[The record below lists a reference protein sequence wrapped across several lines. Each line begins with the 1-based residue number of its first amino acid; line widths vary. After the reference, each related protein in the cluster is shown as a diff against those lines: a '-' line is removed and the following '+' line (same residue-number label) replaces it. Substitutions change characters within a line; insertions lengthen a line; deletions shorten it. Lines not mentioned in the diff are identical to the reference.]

1 MDSLGNRFEKI
12 TQEAGTATALVI
24 DDVPYTYATLHTDVN
39 KARELLNQAGVQPE
53 QCVAVMFSNG
63 YDFIVFALA
72 TFSAGAVLLPL
83 NNSYQPEEIQYYLDH
98 ADVKLVCGPRSL
110 SNVSEYVFNHAIP
123 WLDENALSHAQTV
136 STASPCDKGGMYLYS
151 SGSTGKSKR
160 VFRTQHALLDEY
172 DDMSALLSASAN
184 DNVLCTLPL
193 YHSHG
198 FSNGLLMALLS
209 GATCILL
216 TNEFNGRKTLQA
228 LADHRIT
235 LYPAVPFMYQIMALA
250 NFRTPP
256 DLSSLRHCFSAGAP
270 LSPKIVNDFYQK
282 TGKYIG
288 QIYGSSETGVICCN
302 TAPDVNNATTV
313 GFPIPCVEL
322 EIRGEDGNLLA
333 DDQEG
338 EIWVRSPAMTHQYD
352 GMPEATKENFVGG
365 WFCTGD
371 LGVRNELGISVTGRK
386 KLLINVAGNKV
397 DPLEVESLL
406 NSHALIE
413 ESVVVAKPHEVYGE
427 QVVAYV
433 VLLPDRQI
441 TTDDLYQF
449 IKGKLVEYKV
459 PKQIVFLQA
468 IPKSPLG
475 KVLRKYL

>member
-1 MDSLGNRFEKI
+1 MDSLGNRFA
-12 TQEAGTATALVI
+12 TVAQASGDATALVI
-24 DDVPYTYATLHTDVN
+24 DDIPYSYTTLQSDVGKAQQLLTD
-39 KARELLNQAGVQPE
+39 AGVQPG

-72 TFSAGAVLLPL
+72 SFTAGAVLLPV
-83 NNSYQPEEIQYYLDH
+83 NNSYQPEEIQYYLEH

-110 SNVSEYVFNHAIP
+110 SSVSEYVFNHAIP
-123 WLDENALSHAQTV
+123 WLDENALSQVQEPMAV
-136 STASPCDKGGMYLYS
+136 SPCHKGGMYLYS

-160 VFRTQHALLDEY
+160 VFRTQQALLDEF
-172 DDMSALLSASAN
+172 DVMSSLLGTSAA

-228 LADHRIT
+228 LADHHIT

-250 NFRTPP
+250 NFKSPP
-256 DLSSLRHCFSAGAP
+256 DLSALRHCFSAGAP
-270 LSPKIVNDFYQK
+270 LSPKIFNDFYAR
-282 TGKYIG
+282 TGHYIG

-302 TAPDVNNATTV
+302 TSPTPENAATV
-313 GFPIPCVEL
+313 GNPIPCVDL
-322 EIRGEDGNLLA
+322 EIRGDDGNLLT
-333 DDQEG
+333 DGEEG

-371 LGVRNELGISVTGRK
+371 LGICGESGVSVTGRK

-441 TTDDLYQF
+441 TVDDLYQF